1 MRNIYKRCIAT
12 LLPLVLIGV
21 IWHHSTISSYGI
33 TRCISKG
40 NHTASNP
47 LSNSSRYKHTSS
59 NTSLSED
66 PANTHQLEV
75 EVGREDKDSEINPK
89 ERTPNNLK
97 EILGNYYTGSAFVFQ
112 ERAFKR
118 VLRWKEDFEDIAG
131 NYRSVD
137 WKKLSAIIKAET
149 QGKTG
154 EQVSSAKAVGM
165 PQIKY
170 QGAWAF
176 LWDAMFRENRKQGS
190 VFVKD
195 YYNAN
200 IRARYH
206 SQLKQIELYLQKNNI
221 LVYPANSSEAEYRK
235 ARSDSWEHLKAHL
248 RRDFKPGEYQVAIDI
263 AAMYIDHLMHTFLMI
278 KKQVEEIKQFVESN
292 SIHGL
297 DDIELSGIKMKRW
310 NSIKEYL
317 IKDIEFTDSEN
328 FQELTLAHL
337 NNILN
342 RLEGRN
348 IYVAAYNLGLNKV
361 LRYIESGRKIPSRIE
376 KYVRTVSTYNMI
388 FHEIEKFRVFS

>member
-1 MRNIYKRCIAT
+1 MAT
-12 LLPLVLIGV
+12 LLPLLLIGV

-33 TRCISKG
+33 TRCISKD
-40 NHTASNP
+40 NHIASIP
-47 LSNSSRYKHTSS
+47 VSIPSRYECILSD
-59 NTSLSED
+59 TSLSED
-66 PANTHQLEV
+66 PANTHQLEQ
-75 EVGREDKDSEINPK
+75 ESGREDKDSEINP
-89 ERTPNNLK
+89 EESTPNNLK

-112 ERAFKR
+112 ERAFRR

-176 LWDAMFRENRKQGS
+176 VWDAMFRENRKKGS

-248 RRDFKPGEYQVAIDI
+248 QRDFKPGEYQVAVDI
-263 AAMYIDHLMHTFLMI
+263 AAMYIDHLMHTFLMV

-292 SIHGL
+292 GILGL
-297 DDIELSGIKMKRW
+297 DDIELSGTKMKRW
-310 NSIKEYL
+310 NRIKEYL
-317 IKDIEFTDSEN
+317 MRDIEFTDSEN
-328 FQELTLAHL
+328 YQELTLAHL

-342 RLEGRN
+342 RLENRN

-361 LRYIESGRKIPSRIE
+361 LRYIESGRKIPSGIE
-376 KYVRTVSTYNMI
+376 KYVKTVSTYNMI
-388 FHEIEKFRVFS
+388 FHEIEKLRIFS